1 MERLCLSFHCICQG
15 FHCHIVTQVVEDLTG
30 DVDIVSFDRHSHIAG
45 CIGDSCI
52 YALARPHRRG
62 HCDLL
67 VGLSN
72 SQIIISVTCGKI
84 IKFYCRAAACKCLL
98 RQRLSSVYDDLHFRL
113 TGSVRRVGYF
123 RFDIDLILLVKDRP
137 HCISVQGIQDGQI
150 VVLCSVYAVVL
161 HRVVNRIL
169 GKSVGEHNA
178 SCRVG
183 VAPVAFVVVLIVGR
197 RHMPSFVKSSCV
209 IAVGREIS

>member
-1 MERLCLSFHCICQG
+1 MLISSPLIGIATSLDVLEIPAFTLSPVH
-15 FHCHIVTQVVEDLTG
+15 TG
-30 DVDIVSFDRHSHIAG
+30 AV
-45 CIGDSCI
+45 
-52 YALARPHRRG
+52 

-98 RQRLSSVYDDLHFRL
+98 RQRLSSVTMTSTFVSPVV
-113 TGSVRRVGYF
+113 SVRVGYF

-150 VVLCSVYAVVL
+150 VVLCSVI
-161 HRVVNRIL
+161 RGSSSSRR
-169 GKSVGEHNA
+169 KSHPRKVVGEHNA

-197 RHMPSFVKSSCV
+197 RHDGHPCQGLLCNSCR
-209 IAVGREIS
+209 REISELPMAPSPLPTSISVI